1 MKRIRLYIMG
11 AFILLV
17 NLPLSAQV
25 LDGKYYE
32 DSKAKSVT
40 VTYTNSS
47 PVVIKKIMYD
57 GKDLIKLKGELEK
70 KVSDLQ
76 KELNDCRRGGG
87 RTPTKVVDLEK
98 QVNDLMDSVQTLNK
112 TIDRIVF
119 VKKMDAEEQ
128 IKTIDSLAN
137 SLGEMGRSLA
147 ERQRQVDSL
156 REVLR
161 RSGSVMSDNCM
172 HIGLQYR
179 IGLPQLLNPLL
190 AQMDDQGEKIW
201 SRNLTLSHHVGLF
214 YGTASLVEN
223 FPLSIGVGVEYDQL
237 RFKAGIG
244 HLDNTIQQAMDADND
259 PYTAYLSYDNVLEDI
274 TLRYVSIPVSLSFG
288 QPYMDRISG
297 YGQFTIAPSI
307 CVAQKLSSSGIY
319 SLAGYYSQLSGSD
332 VDLYMD
338 DMSSLGFGS
347 GFEVADVQKSVSVSR
362 FVLVG
367 RLSAGFY
374 LPLCNLKKGKSSP
387 CVFKM
392 GVSVDITCTPI
403 AKDLGNDTAMP
414 EAQYR
419 LQQYNLLNGQG
430 CRYVC
435 PALEVGLLYLIKK
448 H

>member
-1 MKRIRLYIMG
+1 MKRIRLCIIASFVM
-11 AFILLV
+11 LLHF
-17 NLPLSAQV
+17 PLSAQGV
-25 LDGKYYE
+25 FKFKYEVHGIYKDLKVDYKMLNE
-32 DSKAKSVT
+32 STILISRIT
-40 VTYTNSS
+40 
-47 PVVIKKIMYD
+47 YD
-57 GKDLIKLKGELEK
+57 GKDLFERSKEYDNLQKKLKECEKEREKTPQNCDELERQLTDWK
-70 KVSDLQ
+70 
-76 KELNDCRRGGG
+76 
-87 RTPTKVVDLEK
+87 
-98 QVNDLMDSVQTLNK
+98 DSVSSLEVIIIEKDVAKKQQIADLNH
-112 TIDRIVF
+112 
-119 VKKMDAEEQ
+119 
-128 IKTIDSLAN
+128 SLT
-137 SLGEMGRSLA
+137 EK
-147 ERQRQVDSL
+147 QRQVDSL
-156 REVLR
+156 RRVLEMFQHN
-161 RSGSVMSDNCM
+161 VPDNCM

-190 AQMDDQGEKIW
+190 SQMDGQGEKIW

-223 FPLSIGVGVEYDQL
+223 FPLSVGVGVEYDQL

-259 PYTAYLSYDNVLEDI
+259 PYTAYLSCDNVLEDI
-274 TLRYVSIPVSLSFG
+274 TLRYVSIPFSLSLG

-338 DMSSLGFGS
+338 DVSSLGFGS

-430 CRYVC
+430 CRYVS